1 MRFVRCVIAIYA
13 LFVYALFAS
22 EPQKSLRTRRTS
34 GIIKIDGR
42 LDESDWQNLPAA
54 TDFTQD
60 WPDLGR
66 PSALKTEV
74 TVLYDDNNLYVGARM
89 YHPSGKTDLVKLV
102 HRRDQE
108 STSDWFGVY
117 IDSLLDRSTAFGFL
131 VNAGGVQRDEMRY
144 NDVEVDSSWDGV
156 WESAVSVDDDAW
168 TAELKIPLTLL
179 RIRPG
184 GASQTWGINFYRQD
198 QGAKREYSR
207 WECVPRGQS
216 AFVSRFPLLV
226 GIEGLETRLRREWIP
241 YVSAQRKFET
251 AEKRFDDREWVNRIG
266 LDARFGITTSSQLD
280 LTVWPDFGQVEVDQT
295 VINLDTTE
303 TFFQEMRPFFLEGTD
318 IFRVVGQ
325 NLLYSR
331 RIGRGIHAP
340 APGEGE
346 TMINSPKTTDIGV
359 AGKYT
364 AKFPTG
370 LNFGVL
376 GASVEPARAEMID
389 LAGDKFYRE
398 IYPLTNFGIM
408 RVQQFLDKRGSY
420 IGGFASYMRQASDS
434 GRESQTYAVDG
445 IFKSQNLSTTLQA
458 SIARTDAGIRSR
470 DSEDGLRA
478 YLYASRKWNNGLAF
492 ELTAVNAD
500 RAFNPNDTGYL
511 SRADEQRASFTA
523 SKYMDHR
530 WWLVRNYTG
539 FLGVS
544 MSRDQTGKVIE
555 NWAWGRV
562 NMNFMNFWYFS
573 GESGIDFPAYADREL
588 RTFMDPIKKYLKT
601 EKRPYINCYADTAM
615 NKPYYMSISWN
626 REWVVGGLSNACTL
640 NQVIKPHSAFEISL
654 GSSYTKNDGER
665 RYMETTHGI
674 PITGLRRLSQF
685 DQTLRLSYAFAPNF
699 TVQFFSQW
707 LAGTWDY
714 RDYKQYVDDDT
725 LADWANPSYTADSAR
740 NWIVNLITR
749 WEFRPGSTAYLVY
762 THGASTNQ
770 LISQNASLSP
780 WNDLSIL
787 KHLPSDDVVQL
798 KISWLFR

>member
-1 MRFVRCVIAIYA
+1 MRFIGWVLA
-13 LFVYALFAS
+13 VYALFICTLVAS
-22 EPQKSLRTRRTS
+22 EPQKSLRTRRAE
-34 GIIKIDGR
+34 GLIKIDGR
-42 LDESDWQNLPAA
+42 LDESDWHNLPAA
-54 TDFTQD
+54 TDFAQD

-74 TVLYDDNNLYVGARM
+74 MVLYDDNNLYVGAKM
-89 YHPSGKTDLVKLV
+89 HHLPGQTGIVKLV

-156 WESAVSVDDDAW
+156 WESTVTVDKDAW

-179 RIRPG
+179 RIRHG
-184 GASQTWGINFYRQD
+184 GASQTWGINFYRQA
-198 QGAKREYSR
+198 QGATREYSR

-226 GIEGLETRLRREWIP
+226 GIDGLEPQLRQEWIP
-241 YVSAQRKFET
+241 YASAQRKFET
-251 AEKRFDDREWVNRIG
+251 AERRFDDREWVNRIG
-266 LDARFGITTSSQLD
+266 LDARFGLTTSSQLD
-280 LTVWPDFGQVEVDQT
+280 LTVRPDFGQVEVDQT

-303 TFFQEMRPFFLEGTD
+303 TFFQEKRPFFLEGTD

-331 RIGRGIHAP
+331 RIGHGIHAVP
-340 APGEGE
+340 PKDGE
-346 TMINSPKTTDIGV
+346 TMLDSPKTSDIGI

-370 LNFGVL
+370 LNL
-376 GASVEPARAEMID
+376 GILAASVEPARAEIID
-389 LAGDKFYRE
+389 SAGDKFYRE
-398 IYPLTNFGIM
+398 IYPLTNFGVV
-408 RVQQFLDKRGSY
+408 RAQQFLDKRGSY
-420 IGGFASYMRQASDS
+420 IGGFASYIRQASDT
-434 GRESQTYAVDG
+434 GREAQTYAVDG
-445 IFKSQNLSTTLQA
+445 IFKSRDLSTTFQA
-458 SIARTDAGIRSR
+458 SVARTDAGIRSN
-470 DSEDGLRA
+470 DSKDGWRA
-478 YLYASRKWNNGLAF
+478 YLYSSRKWNNGLAL

-500 RAFNPNDTGYL
+500 RTFDPNDMGYL
-511 SRADEQRASFTA
+511 SRADEQRISFTA
-523 SKYMDHR
+523 SKYMEHR
-530 WWLVRNYTG
+530 WWIVRNYTG
-539 FLGVS
+539 FFG
-544 MSRDQTGKVIE
+544 MSVAKDQAGKLIE
-555 NWAWGRV
+555 NSAWCRV

-573 GESGIDFPAYADREL
+573 GESGVNFPAYADREL
-588 RTFMDPIKKYLKT
+588 RTFMEPIKKYLLTERKT
-601 EKRPYINCYADTAM
+601 YINFYADTAM

-626 REWVVGGLSNACTL
+626 RAWVECGLNDAYSL
-640 NQVIKPHSAFEISL
+640 NQVIKPHSAFEIRL

-665 RYMETTHGI
+665 RYMETTQGI
-674 PITGLRRLSQF
+674 PITGLRSLSQF

-699 TVQFFSQW
+699 TLQFFSQW
-707 LAGTWDY
+707 LAGTWDF

-725 LADWANPSYTADSAR
+725 LTDWANPSYTADSAR
-740 NWIVNLITR
+740 NWIVNFITR
-749 WEFRPGSTAYLVY
+749 WEFHPGSTAYLVY

-787 KHLPSDDVVQL
+787 KHLPSDDVIQF

>member
-1 MRFVRCVIAIYA
+1 
-13 LFVYALFAS
+13 
-22 EPQKSLRTRRTS
+22 
-34 GIIKIDGR
+34 
-42 LDESDWQNLPAA
+42 LDESDWHNLPAA

-74 TVLYDDNNLYVGARM
+74 MVLYDNNHLYIGARM
-89 YHPSGKTDLVKLV
+89 RHPPGKTGVVKLV

-156 WESAVSVDDDAW
+156 WESAVYVDEDGW
-168 TAELKIPLTLL
+168 TAELKIPFTLL

-184 GASQTWGINFYRQD
+184 GGSQTWGINFYRQD
-198 QGAKREYSR
+198 QGAAREYSR

-226 GIEGLETRLRREWIP
+226 GIEGLEPHLRREWIP

-251 AEKRFDDREWVNRIG
+251 AEWRFDDREWVNRIG
-266 LDARFGITTSSQLD
+266 LDARFGVTTSSQLD

-303 TFFQEMRPFFLEGTD
+303 TYFQEKRPFFLEGTD

-331 RIGRGIHAP
+331 RIGCGIHAP
-340 APGEGE
+340 PLNEGE
-346 TMINSPKTTDIGV
+346 TMTDSPKTSDIGV
-359 AGKYT
+359 AAKYT
-364 AKFPTG
+364 AKFPMG
-370 LNFGVL
+370 LNLGLL
-376 GASVEPARAEMID
+376 GASVEPARAEIID
-389 LAGDKFYRE
+389 AADDKLYRE
-398 IYPLTNFGIM
+398 IYPLTNFGVM
-408 RVQQFLDKRGSY
+408 RFQQFLDKRGSY
-420 IGGFASYMRQASDS
+420 VGGFASYTRQASDT
-434 GRESQTYAVDG
+434 GREAQTYALDG
-445 IFKSQNLSTTLQA
+445 IFKSRDLSTTLQA
-458 SIARTDAGIRSR
+458 SVARTDAGVRSS
-470 DSEDGLRA
+470 DSEDGWRA
-478 YLYASRKWNNGLAF
+478 YMYASRKWNNGLAL
-492 ELTAVNAD
+492 ELTTVNAD
-500 RAFNPNDTGYL
+500 RTFDPNDAGYL

-523 SKYMDHR
+523 SKHMDHR
-530 WWLVRNYTG
+530 WWIVRNYTAM
-539 FLGVS
+539 LGTS
-544 MSRDQTGKVIE
+544 MGRDQAGKVIE
-555 NWAWGRV
+555 NWAWGRLYI
-562 NMNFMNFWYFS
+562 NFMNFWYFS
-573 GESGIDFPAYADREL
+573 GESGVDFPVYADREL
-588 RTFMDPIKKYLKT
+588 RTFIDPVKKYLKT
-601 EKRPYINCYADTAM
+601 EKRPYIEFYADTAM
-615 NKPYYMSISWN
+615 NKPYYMSVSCNRSWV
-626 REWVVGGLSNACTL
+626 EGGLSNTFGL
-640 NQVIKPHSAFEISL
+640 NQVIKPHSAFEIRL
-654 GSSYTKNDGER
+654 GSSYTKNDGQR
-665 RYMETTHGI
+665 RYMETTQGI
-674 PITGLRRLSQF
+674 PITGLRRLSEF

-707 LAGTWDY
+707 LAGTWDF

-725 LADWANPSYTADSAR
+725 LADWTNPSYTADSAR

-749 WEFRPGSTAYLVY
+749 WEFLPGSTAYLVY
-762 THGASTNQ
+762 THGASTDQ
-770 LISQNASLSP
+770 LISQNAGLSP